1 MCDLANVET
10 QFREYIEG
18 LTTQPVDLLLWKTE
32 NLFINTDRIRPEV
45 NMEHPFWARF
55 PSAFWAMRIII
66 DSFLDVY
73 ATLGHYKEFQI
84 AAMERA
90 QARLNLRLCSL
101 MRGVQIDLI
110 TALSAERY
118 ESEEANSLNLL
129 LLPPGIP
136 LDSAKLKQNVA
147 FFEANKRLKFAHPN
161 IHALRKQLNM
171 TRDGCLVMG
180 CDERGEI
187 RSLGVGHKELLE
199 WYPHLAFQGHM
210 TWSYCVPPQHNLN
223 KETFELFKDNG
234 CRLRYIRGRLML
246 PILNL
251 SEAEKAV
258 IQEATRDKCPAAVLD
273 RVLMLAKA
281 QKKGTIIVIT
291 DTEVAK
297 AEAERLCAK
306 HQGIL
311 LERCHSILDE
321 KWVPVLQQLTSI
333 DGAILLS
340 YSGECYAC
348 GIILDGE
355 AVATGDMARGA
366 RYNSA
371 LNYATIGANKWFP
384 RYPMAVIVASEDGM
398 LNILSNKK

>member
-1 MCDLANVET
+1 
-10 QFREYIEG
+10 
-18 LTTQPVDLLLWKTE
+18 
-32 NLFINTDRIRPEV
+32 
-45 NMEHPFWARF
+45 
-55 PSAFWAMRIII
+55 
-66 DSFLDVY
+66 
-73 ATLGHYKEFQI
+73 
-84 AAMERA
+84 
-90 QARLNLRLCSL
+90 
-101 MRGVQIDLI
+101 
-110 TALSAERY
+110 
-118 ESEEANSLNLL
+118 
-129 LLPPGIP
+129 
-136 LDSAKLKQNVA
+136 
-147 FFEANKRLKFAHPN
+147 
-161 IHALRKQLNM
+161 
-171 TRDGCLVMG
+171 
-180 CDERGEI
+180 
-187 RSLGVGHKELLE
+187 
-199 WYPHLAFQGHM
+199 
-210 TWSYCVPPQHNLN
+210 
-223 KETFELFKDNG
+223 
-234 CRLRYIRGRLML
+234 ML